1 MAEKS
6 KRIVWASAKTGKV
19 LGVFDTPE
27 EASASSRI
35 ALRQIKHN
43 LNGDIS
49 STEWGYKFF
58 YETTAGELRQ
68 AAQGRRVEKE
78 REKLGKE
85 WKI

>member
-1 MAEKS
+1 MLERN
-6 KRIVWASAKTGKV
+6 KRIVWASVKTGKV
-19 LGVFDTPE
+19 LGVFNTPE
-27 EASASSRI
+27 EASATSRI

-68 AAQGRRVEKE
+68 AAQNKRVEKE
-78 REKLGKE
+78 KKKLEKE
-85 WKI
+85 WKM